1 LNDRHVRDVQ
11 NGLGF
16 VAVFVGI
23 AEVAVDLI
31 VGALGTKLIIGKT
44 MLRRDR
50 LVTLNLIKMKSFRL

>member
-16 VAVFVGI
+16 VTVFVGI

-31 VGALGTKLIIGKT
+31 VRALGTKL
-44 MLRRDR
+44 
-50 LVTLNLIKMKSFRL
+50 FRNRKNNDTKR